1 MMIVMIIDHYRIGA
15 ISARVSHYNGGSK
28 KCPLDQGSESI
39 KHIQSIDLQSTS
51 TLTDISLSL
60 ILKETRPLL
69 CISHQNRYLCK
80 NCLFIS
86 KHQAVDKFGD
96 VFRSNITYCVAP
108 LFLFPFPLML
118 YLAHLIHLVLYLT
131 LF

>member
-51 TLTDISLSL
+51 TLTDISLSA
-60 ILKETRPLL
+60 ILKKRGH
-69 CISHQNRYLCK
+69 CCASAISINTFVK
-80 NCLFIS
+80 I
-86 KHQAVDKFGD
+86 
-96 VFRSNITYCVAP
+96 VFSSPNIRQLTN
-108 LFLFPFPLML
+108 
-118 YLAHLIHLVLYLT
+118 LVTFFVLT
-131 LF
+131 LLIV

>member
-51 TLTDISLSL
+51 TLTDISLGASFKKNEA
-60 ILKETRPLL
+60 IVVHQPSVSIPL
-69 CISHQNRYLCK
+69 
-80 NCLFIS
+80 
-86 KHQAVDKFGD
+86 
-96 VFRSNITYCVAP
+96 
-108 LFLFPFPLML
+108 
-118 YLAHLIHLVLYLT
+118 
-131 LF
+131 